1 MTSDIIAQCIKR
13 LKRSKRDGNYGF
25 KSDHLINGGKRLHI
39 VLSMLFK
46 SMLIHGYNANNIV
59 LSSIIS
65 IQKDIRSS
73 LSSSDNYRG
82 ISLFN
87 GVCKLFDYVIMHT
100 CNDYLYT
107 SDMQFGF
114 KPQQCAALF
123 ITKSL
128 TIIRVPTVMENPG
141 KSWKILESHG
151 KSWKVMEKK
160 AVMET
165 EENK

>member
-13 LKRSKRDGNYGF
+13 LKRSKSDGNYSF
-25 KSDHLINGGKRLHI
+25 KSDHLINGGKRLHML
-39 VLSMLFK
+39 LSMLFK
-46 SMLIHGYNANNIV
+46 SMLIHGYNANDLV

-65 IQKDIRSS
+65 IPKDIRSS

-87 GVCKLFDYVIMHT
+87 GICTLFDYVIRHT

-114 KPQQCAALF
+114 EPQHSTTMCGLV

-128 TIIRVPTVMENPG
+128 TIICQIIVNGQGYVEFSYVRLFFN
-141 KSWKILESHG
+141 L
-151 KSWKVMEKK
+151 
-160 AVMET
+160 
-165 EENK
+165 